1 MMALVVAATAAAAAS
16 PLERLERVDAWLADG
31 ASPPPRHWAVRGPGD
46 VAAASTF
53 LAGKGQKEVRA
64 SRLADGGAKV
74 VVKALHKAGPFRF
87 GDRASDIAYLELIYL
102 EFLRGEP
109 GVPELLGGWAT
120 ATSVVWVVRDAGR
133 AVAAGTGSSRSPAV
147 FAAAYDA
154 RARTDPLGLAAAWL
168 RCFRSFAERGGFVLT
183 DFKADQFTLD
193 ARGEIYL
200 VDGPAPNIGPAAAFA
215 RRRVNAT
222 DPRALEPG
230 AAPRACP
237 AGDAGR
243 RACGKRTYKW
253 HLKCH
258 VGCDNDAYAAPE
270 LVACRAGGTCAPF
283 GAKAHVYDAAA
294 KYWILPRVVA
304 LAEDRSAA
312 ARLGALLP
320 RMMSEDPRDRPTFS
334 ALLEELERGA

>member
-1 MMALVVAATAAAAAS
+1 ML
-16 PLERLERVDAWLADG
+16 
-31 ASPPPRHWAVRGPGD
+31 
-46 VAAASTF
+46 
-53 LAGKGQKEVRA
+53 
-64 SRLADGGAKV
+64 
-74 VVKALHKAGPFRF
+74 
-87 GDRASDIAYLELIYL
+87 Y
-102 EFLRGEP
+102 
-109 GVPELLGGWAT
+109 GGWAT
-120 ATSVVWVVRDAGR
+120 RSHIVWVTSDGGASVGKGLGR
-133 AVAAGTGSSRSPAV
+133 SSDPAKLSK
-147 FAAAYDA
+147 AYDHRARKHPIEVA
-154 RARTDPLGLAAAWL
+154 RAWF
-168 RCFRSFAERGGFVLT
+168 RCFRSFGERGGFVLT

-193 ARGEIYL
+193 ARGDVYL
-200 VDGPAPNIGPAAAFA
+200 VDGPAPNVGPAAAFA

-230 AAPRACP
+230 AAPHACP

>member
-1 MMALVVAATAAAAAS
+1 M
-16 PLERLERVDAWLADG
+16 
-31 ASPPPRHWAVRGPGD
+31 
-46 VAAASTF
+46 
-53 LAGKGQKEVRA
+53 
-64 SRLADGGAKV
+64 
-74 VVKALHKAGPFRF
+74 
-87 GDRASDIAYLELIYL
+87 
-102 EFLRGEP
+102 
-109 GVPELLGGWAT
+109 
-120 ATSVVWVVRDAGR
+120 TSEHLVWVVSHGGPLIGTIRDPR
-133 AVAAGTGSSRSPAV
+133 VNHNRKKPPIMLS
-147 FAAAYDA
+147 AYDEMA
-154 RARTDPLGLAAAWL
+154 REDPLHLARSWL

-193 ARGEIYL
+193 ARGDVYL
-200 VDGPAPNIGPAAAFA
+200 VDGPAPNVGPAAAFA

-294 KYWILPRVVA
+294 KYWILPHIVA